1 MERRFFDMEIFR
13 RAMGPLETNSYVVS
27 TGKSCMVIDPG
38 FPKES
43 VELAEFIIERK
54 LRVEYIIATHGH
66 FDHVLGVDKLRERLG
81 YKPKFYIHI
90 DDLNLLAKAGDAL
103 NQFFGVYVKPP
114 KPDVYLYGGE
124 RFTLNGIVFEI
135 IHTPGHTRGSICIY
149 IESEKIM
156 FTGDTLFRGSI
167 GRFDFPESD
176 ENLMR
181 KSLQRLANMDP
192 EIRIFPG
199 HGNESTL
206 KNELEFNGPFRD
218 MLGLIP

>member
-1 MERRFFDMEIFR
+1 MEIFR
-13 RAMGPLETNSYVVS
+13 REMGPLSTNSYVVS
-27 TGKSCMVIDPG
+27 IGKSCIVIDPG

-43 VELAEFIIERK
+43 VELAEFILERK
-54 LRVEYIIATHGH
+54 LKVEYIIATHGH

-90 DDLNLLAKAGDAL
+90 GDINLLAKAGEAL
-103 NQFFGVYVKPP
+103 NHFFGVYVNPP

-124 RFTLNGIVFEI
+124 RFTLNGLVLEV
-135 IHTPGHTRGSICIY
+135 IHTPGHTKGSICIY
-149 IESEKIM
+149 IENEKIM

-181 KSLQRLANMDP
+181 RSLQKLASMDP
-192 EIRIFPG
+192 QIRIYPG

-206 KNELEFNGPFRD
+206 KNELEFNEPFRD